1 LGGGQKL
8 FALLL
13 ILKIILR
20 EQAMHQKTLFIGLTA
35 ILIASVMNT
44 AQAAATVTGDIGVS
58 ATVAS
63 SCSAVTATVLS
74 TTYNVLATSAT
85 LFNSTMTIKCT
96 KATTLASVALNADTH
111 ALDDGQKR
119 MVGVVSA
126 DFLNYNV
133 RQPTGVS
140 INTGNAGTCPAA
152 GAGTEWGARGRN
164 LLSFTATNG
173 KFPSN
178 APQSIAVCGQ
188 IPALQSVSPG
198 TYTDTLTIT
207 VTFD

>member
-1 LGGGQKL
+1 
-8 FALLL
+8 
-13 ILKIILR
+13 
-20 EQAMHQKTLFIGLTA
+20 MHQKKLFIGLTA
-35 ILIASVMNT
+35 ILIASVMHT
-44 AQAAATVTGDIGVS
+44 AQAARTVTASIGVS
-58 ATVAS
+58 ARVSS
-63 SCSAVTATVLS
+63 SCSAVTATSLS
-74 TTYNVLATSAT
+74 TTYNVLATSTT
-85 LFNSTMTIKCT
+85 LFNSRMTIKCT
-96 KATTLASVALNADTH
+96 KSTTLASIALDADTH
-111 ALDDGQKR
+111 ALDGQKR

-152 GAGTEWGARGRN
+152 GAGTEWGASGLN
-164 LLSFTATNG
+164 LLRFTAANG

-188 IPALQSVSPG
+188 IPPLQSVSPG

-207 VTFD
+207 VIFN